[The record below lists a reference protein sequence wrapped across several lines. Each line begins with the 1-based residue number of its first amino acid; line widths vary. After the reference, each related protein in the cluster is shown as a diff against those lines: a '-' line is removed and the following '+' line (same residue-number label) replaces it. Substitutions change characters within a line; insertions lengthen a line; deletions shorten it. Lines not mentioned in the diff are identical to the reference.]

1 MRLAAIISII
11 LIFLL
16 IYRIGDLKKN
26 TRGRYIY
33 IAIFIGIII
42 VNGFILND
50 YVQVKSLHNYTT
62 YITYQNLL
70 NSIDDVNILKIE
82 GISDVRV
89 FSDSVDRLN
98 SQIGLLSQQLD
109 KSSLIKRSKKNIIS
123 NLDCLSLEL
132 KAFTD
137 YQNAFF
143 AREEEILDSS
153 IPLYNEFKVKIAEL
167 LNTLKVKESRLGAS
181 LIGIAQYRL
190 NPEKGQL
197 DELDEIVDSISEINS
212 RLMEL

>member
-89 FSDSVDRLN
+89 FSDSVN
-98 SQIGLLSQQLD
+98 NWTSQVS
-109 KSSLIKRSKKNIIS
+109 
-123 NLDCLSLEL
+123 
-132 KAFTD
+132 
-137 YQNAFF
+137 
-143 AREEEILDSS
+143 
-153 IPLYNEFKVKIAEL
+153 
-167 LNTLKVKESRLGAS
+167 
-181 LIGIAQYRL
+181 
-190 NPEKGQL
+190 
-197 DELDEIVDSISEINS
+197 
-212 RLMEL
+212 